1 MPASK
6 QTKLP
11 ANYEIAEPEARGV
24 FPMYPSAEQ
33 AKMFAVAPRAV
44 KPGGIE
50 KRAVWIVHGMGQQIP
65 FETVDSL
72 TEGLMSAAK
81 LPTGQ
86 TAFAPKAR
94 SIRVG
99 DQVLQRVE
107 LQVAGESGKTYELH
121 LYEAYWAPLTEG
133 VANLRDVTS
142 FLLNGA
148 LRGILNSFKRF
159 QRAIFGEVWCYEVT
173 WHTPVYISAIL
184 LILAALAVMNVV
196 IVAATAAQLELF
208 SIQLPIGVEQW
219 NMLAALGS
227 AISAV
232 AIALGA
238 VLFLAEMCKSPQLS
252 SARRLWLGF
261 VSWTGIILTACAI
274 MAGAALFALIAAE
287 DRIRGW
293 VSPPPSVD
301 PPAIVVAS
309 AKSIW
314 HWLLRD
320 CGASLQGASTLL
332 IFAVLAVIAVALFVR
347 GWKRSNRAKRTDFA
361 NSGILVVLL
370 GVAFLIQIAAMV
382 SPFAPGLRDRWGIDL
397 NPWVSSSWWVWP
409 FLAIVGAQV
418 RLVLIEYVGDV
429 AIYITPN
436 KADRFSETRDK
447 IKNTARQSASAV
459 YLAMNHDGS
468 DFEYEHVAVI
478 GHSLGSVIAYDT
490 LNRLIND
497 DRLSQNKLRIA
508 GRTCLFETFG
518 SPLNKIAFL
527 FTIQGKDSFQ
537 IREQLAEVVQPMIMN
552 YGYRPFPWINV
563 RSGNDIISGEV
574 YLYDVDG
581 KNSTDCAAGKQVPS
595 PAGAHLAVDVIDKD
609 AAVALAAHVDYWKN
623 KTVWEQLCK
632 YVAP

>member
-6 QTKLP
+6 QTKVP
-11 ANYEIAEPEARGV
+11 PNYEIAEPEARGA

-33 AKMFAVAPRAV
+33 TKMFAFAPRVA
-44 KPGGIE
+44 KTGEIE

-81 LPTGQ
+81 PPTGQ
-86 TAFAPKAR
+86 PAFTPKAR
-94 SIRVG
+94 SVRVG

-148 LRGILNSFKRF
+148 LRGILNSFKKF
-159 QRAIFGEVWCYEVT
+159 QRAIFGEVWCYEIT
-173 WHTPVYISAIL
+173 RRTPLYILAVL
-184 LILAALAVMNVV
+184 LILAALTVMNAV
-196 IVAATAAQLELF
+196 IVAATAAQFKLF
-208 SIQLPIGVEQW
+208 SMQLPIGVEQW
-219 NMLAALGS
+219 KMLASLGS

-232 AIALGA
+232 AISLGA
-238 VLFLAEMCKSPQLS
+238 VLFLAEMCKSPKLS

-261 VSWTGIILTACAI
+261 VSWTGTILTAGAI
-274 MAGAALFALIAAE
+274 MAGGALFALIAAE
-287 DRIRGW
+287 DRIHDW
-293 VSPPPSVD
+293 VSPPPPVD

-309 AKSIW
+309 ARGIW
-314 HWLLRD
+314 HWLLQA
-320 CGASLQGASTLL
+320 CGPSLQGASTLL
-332 IFAVLAVIAVALFVR
+332 ILATLGVIAAALVVR
-347 GWKRSNRAKRTDFA
+347 GWKRSNRARRDDFA
-361 NSGILVVLL
+361 NSGVLVALL
-370 GVAFLIQIAAMV
+370 SVAFLIQIAAIV
-382 SPFAPGLRDRWGIDL
+382 SLLAPGLRDPWGIDSK
-397 NPWVSSSWWVWP
+397 PWIASPWWVWP
-409 FLAIVGAQV
+409 FLIFVSAQV
-418 RLVLIEYVGDV
+418 RLILIEYVGDV

-436 KADRFSETRDK
+436 KVDRFSETREK
-447 IKNTARQSASAV
+447 IKDTARQSASAV
-459 YLAMNHDGS
+459 YLAMNREGNA
-468 DFEYEHVAVI
+468 FEYEKIAVI

-497 DRLSQNKLRIA
+497 DRLSQDKLRIA

-527 FTIQGKDSFQ
+527 FTIQGKDSYQ

-563 RSGNDIISGEV
+563 RSANDIISGEV
-574 YLYDVDG
+574 YLYDVDA
-581 KNSTDCAAGKQVPS
+581 KNSTDCTTGKQVPS